1 MAKKKT
7 EQIITGVFQGTS
19 RGFGFLVPE
28 DGKSREDDYFIPPRA
43 TGGAWDGDKVQAS
56 PDPETPWEEGR
67 RTATVVR
74 VTERANRFV
83 TGTVEK
89 LGRELWMRPDS
100 DKLPGPIKISGKAKG
115 VRIGEKIAV
124 EMLGYGTAKTPPM
137 GALRETFGPAGNRE
151 SSSAAILYHYEI
163 DPEFPPAVLDAA
175 ARAPREVEK
184 DALAGRTDLRNRI
197 IITIDG
203 ASSKDLDDAVSLERD
218 EQGRWVL
225 GVHIADVSHYVQEK
239 SPLDLEAW
247 ERGTSV
253 YFADRVIPMLPV
265 ELSNGICSLNPGV
278 DRLTISCF
286 MTLAADGRE
295 EDHTICK
302 SVIRSTER
310 MTYEDCNKLLA
321 GEDPDLEKRYD
332 NILPMLKDMAV
343 LAKVLEKRR
352 KLRGSLDLE
361 TSESYIICDE
371 HGKPVDIK
379 VRKQGESEALIE
391 SFMLA
396 ANECVAKHLFDR
408 HKPAVYRVH
417 EKPSQ
422 DKAEGLKTMLAPF
435 GYTFQE
441 ADSFALQKILED
453 TKGKPEAPIISTMVL
468 RSLMKARYDVQNLG
482 HFGLAAKYY
491 CHFTSPIRRYPDLM
505 VHRVLTQVLADE
517 ANPANVGK
525 TMPWEKR
532 MASVAARA
540 ADQSSQREVAAQNAE
555 REIEKLYMAEYM
567 LAHVGETMV
576 GTVSG
581 VTKFGLFVML
591 PSGVEGLIPAEA
603 LPRDHYHH
611 DDQRMT
617 LRGEHT
623 SRVFSFGMPL
633 TVVCAAADP
642 GSGQITFHLSGEEP
656 EAVPERPETLRQSHR
671 HPGPRSARRNGEHRS
686 NERKS
691 GGERRSRPPRH
702 KPGKGGK
709 RRG

>member
-1 MAKKKT
+1 
-7 EQIITGVFQGTS
+7 
-19 RGFGFLVPE
+19 
-28 DGKSREDDYFIPPRA
+28 
-43 TGGAWDGDKVQAS
+43 
-56 PDPETPWEEGR
+56 
-67 RTATVVR
+67 
-74 VTERANRFV
+74 
-83 TGTVEK
+83 
-89 LGRELWMRPDS
+89 
-100 DKLPGPIKISGKAKG
+100 
-115 VRIGEKIAV
+115 
-124 EMLGYGTAKTPPM
+124 
-137 GALRETFGPAGNRE
+137 
-151 SSSAAILYHYEI
+151 
-163 DPEFPPAVLDAA
+163 
-175 ARAPREVEK
+175 
-184 DALAGRTDLRNRI
+184 
-197 IITIDG
+197 
-203 ASSKDLDDAVSLERD
+203 
-218 EQGRWVL
+218 
-225 GVHIADVSHYVQEK
+225 
-239 SPLDLEAW
+239 
-247 ERGTSV
+247 
-253 YFADRVIPMLPV
+253 MLPV

-286 MTLAADGRE
+286 MTLAADGQE
-295 EDHTICK
+295 EDHHICK

-321 GEDPDLEKRYD
+321 GEDQELEKRYAD
-332 NILPMLKDMAV
+332 ILPMLKDMAV

-371 HGKPVDIK
+371 HGTPVDIR
-379 VRKQGESEALIE
+379 VRRQGESEALIE

-441 ADSFALQKILED
+441 ADSFAIQKILED
-453 TKGKPEAPIISTMVL
+453 VKGKPEAPIISTMVL
-468 RSLMKARYDVQNLG
+468 HSLMKARYDVQNLG

-517 ANPANVGK
+517 ADPANVGR

-532 MASVAARA
+532 MAAVAARA

-567 LAHVGETMV
+567 LSHVGEQLS

-603 LPRDHYHH
+603 LPRDHYHL
-611 DDQRMT
+611 DDQHMA

-623 SRVFSFGMPL
+623 GKVYSFGMAL
-633 TVVCAAADP
+633 DVVCAASDP
-642 GSGQITFHLSGEEP
+642 GSGQITFHLDGVEP
-656 EAVPERPETLRQSHR
+656 QAAPQCTETPRQNPR
-671 HPGPRSARRNGEHRS
+671 RPGPRSAARRSGEHRS
-686 NERKS
+686 NEHRS
-691 GGERRSRPPRH
+691 GGQRRSRPPRH

-709 RRG
+709 KRG

>member
-7 EQIITGVFQGTS
+7 EEIITGVFQGTS

-151 SSSAAILYHYEI
+151 SSTAAILYHYEI

-184 DALAGRTDLRNRI
+184 DALTGRTDLRDRI

-253 YFADRVIPMLPV
+253 YFADRVNPMLPV

-286 MTLAADGRE
+286 MTLAADGQE

-321 GEDPDLEKRYD
+321 GEDPDLEKRYED
-332 NILPMLKDMAV
+332 ILPMLRDMAV

-371 HGKPVDIK
+371 HGKPMDIK

-453 TKGKPEAPIISTMVL
+453 AKGKPEAPIISTMVL

-505 VHRVLTQVLADE
+505 VHRLLTRYEAGGRTATADKYE
-517 ANPANVGK
+517 PMCEHSSAMEQ
-525 TMPWEKR
+525 T
-532 MASVAARA
+532 AA
-540 ADQSSQREVAAQNAE
+540 NAE
-555 REIEKLYMAEYM
+555 RASIKYKQVEFMSERLGQEYDG
-567 LAHVGETMV
+567 VI
-576 GTVSG
+576 SG
-581 VTKFGLFVML
+581 VTEWGIYVEINENKCEGMVPMRDLGDDYYLFDEKNYCLIGRRHHRKFSLGDPVKIKVARANLEKKQLDFTL
-591 PSGVEGLIPAEA
+591 VE
-603 LPRDHYHH
+603 
-611 DDQRMT
+611 
-617 LRGEHT
+617 
-623 SRVFSFGMPL
+623 
-633 TVVCAAADP
+633 
-642 GSGQITFHLSGEEP
+642 
-656 EAVPERPETLRQSHR
+656 
-671 HPGPRSARRNGEHRS
+671 
-686 NERKS
+686 
-691 GGERRSRPPRH
+691 
-702 KPGKGGK
+702 
-709 RRG
+709 